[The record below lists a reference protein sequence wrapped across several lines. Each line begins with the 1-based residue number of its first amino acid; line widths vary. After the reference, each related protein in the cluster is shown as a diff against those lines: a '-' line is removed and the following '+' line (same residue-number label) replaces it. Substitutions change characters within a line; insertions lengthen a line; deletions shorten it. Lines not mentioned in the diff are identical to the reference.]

1 AKAARAIPGVLAV
14 WTAADVPELGQPLT
28 TGGSK
33 ERGFAVPILAGER
46 ARYVGEPVAVVIAD
60 TPALVADALAAVQV
74 DYTPLPSLVGADVA
88 RAASARV
95 HADWPDNVALEARGA
110 VGEPDLAQPG
120 LNVVP
125 EPFRHPRLA
134 AMPIECRRVLADY
147 DAEAGVLTV

>member
-1 AKAARAIPGVLAV
+1 MIGQSPKSKDAIRLLRGQGRYVDDLTRRDLVHLGVVRSAHAHARITRVEAKAARAIPGVLAV

-46 ARYVGEPVAVVIAD
+46 A
-60 TPALVADALAAVQV
+60 AVQV

-110 VGEPDLAQPG
+110 VGEPD
-120 LNVVP
+120 
-125 EPFRHPRLA
+125 
-134 AMPIECRRVLADY
+134 
-147 DAEAGVLTV
+147 